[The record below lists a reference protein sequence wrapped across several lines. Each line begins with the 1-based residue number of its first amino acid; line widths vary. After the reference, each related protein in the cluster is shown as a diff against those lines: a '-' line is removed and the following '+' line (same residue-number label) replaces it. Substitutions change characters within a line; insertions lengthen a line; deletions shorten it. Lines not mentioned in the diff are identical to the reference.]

1 MLESLLTNE
10 DIDIDSIETENDE
23 FLQKVFLETKDTDV
37 MNLIVENYLNEY
49 QFIKAKKFL
58 DNLPDMYKQDLKPLL
73 NLRLVFNSFAL
84 SSKTT
89 NETLTKLIQDYQS
102 NNKILEEDRIWYL

>member
-1 MLESLLTNE
+1 MIDTLLVDE
-10 DIDIDSIETENDE
+10 DIDINSLESENDE

-37 MNLIVENYLNEY
+37 MNVIVENYLNEY

-58 DNLPDMYKQDLKPLL
+58 ENLPDMYKKDLKPSL
-73 NLRLVFNSFAL
+73 NLRLMFNSFAL

-89 NETLTKLIQDYQS
+89 NDTLTNLIQEYQA
-102 NNKILEEDRIWYL
+102 NNQIIEEERLWYL